1 MENINILWLVIT
13 LLSLSI
19 IIYMITLFFDKI
31 KNKNGIVV
39 LKAIKTHENR
49 TLYFTK
55 GKEYKFYK
63 SNDVLML
70 NEDDISRDR
79 DNYVFYGIDL
89 TDNFQPTDM
98 FSKYALK
105 QIKYIP

>member
-1 MENINILWLVIT
+1 MGNINILWLVIMI
-13 LLSLSI
+13 LPVSI
-19 IIYMITLFFDKI
+19 IIYMLASFYNEL
-31 KNKNGIVV
+31 KNKNGVVV

-63 SNDVLML
+63 SNDILIL
-70 NEDDISRDR
+70 NEDDVSRDR

-89 TDNFQPTDM
+89 TDNFQPTDL

-105 QIKYIP
+105 QIKYIS